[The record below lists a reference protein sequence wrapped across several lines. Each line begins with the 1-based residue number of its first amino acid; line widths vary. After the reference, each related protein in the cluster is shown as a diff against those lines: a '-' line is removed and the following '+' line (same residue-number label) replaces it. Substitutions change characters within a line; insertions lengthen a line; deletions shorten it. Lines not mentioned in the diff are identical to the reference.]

1 MKKGDKCYIIVSNSQ
16 VHYNGYPV
24 CLIREDKVYSAGKK
38 FILTCEKDCFSGVPA
53 KYPQFFTKGGYRNW
67 TPKNIHDFYYDFNLL
82 DEETFLKNHVINEN
96 GEFITCN
103 GIKYII
109 R

>member
-38 FILTCEKDCFSGVPA
+38 FILTCEKDCFSGIPA
-53 KYPQFFTKGGYRNW
+53 RYPQFSTETGNRNW
-67 TPKNIHDFYYDFNLL
+67 TPKNIHDFYYDFNII
-82 DEETFLKNHVINEN
+82 DEDTYLKNHIENNE
-96 GEFITCN
+96 GEFIIYE